1 MLRDIIKKI
10 AYCFKTKFICVDFFQ
25 GRLKAVELGR
35 GVYIDRSIEEIR
47 NEIPDKKKYK
57 EVKEGLLMEK
67 YYNNIH
73 VINYFSDMLIK
84 HVKFYIKGFK
94 VNIFLPYEKKDFIDE
109 WYAKVF
115 FYSRMPFLFIEAI
128 PLDNFTCIYN
138 GFDIPIENEQGE
150 YIKNIVFFIYDHTV
164 YVGFA
169 FVGYV
174 FVIRPIEK
182 KAEDLSSD
190 DILLIIKELLE
201 NTSEDVHKRFD
212 QLTNK
217 KKEYKKIISGWKKP
231 FQNTIYLFSKEDLK
245 KQYHVDGYKIKFF
258 KYDENDITTGME
270 KIMAIERKI
279 RRIIF
284 K

>member
-1 MLRDIIKKI
+1 M
-10 AYCFKTKFICVDFFQ
+10 
-25 GRLKAVELGR
+25 
-35 GVYIDRSIEEIR
+35 
-47 NEIPDKKKYK
+47 
-57 EVKEGLLMEK
+57 
-67 YYNNIH
+67 
-73 VINYFSDMLIK
+73 
-84 HVKFYIKGFK
+84 
-94 VNIFLPYEKKDFIDE
+94 KKDFIDE

-217 KKEYKKIISGWKKP
+217 KKEYKKIIPVGKP
-231 FQNTIYLFSKEDLK
+231 FKIQYIALKRRFENNTTLTV
-245 KQYHVDGYKIKFF
+245 QIKFLNMT
-258 KYDENDITTGME
+258 KTTLQQKW
-270 KIMAIERKI
+270 KIMAIERKYEELFSNKL
-279 RRIIF
+279 IISYVNINCKNMIIYF
-284 K
+284 RPEKLS